1 MGTELLV
8 IGGHSLT
15 VLSVSVLAAAITI
28 AAVGLYPLLADEPL
42 QESLFFLLLCL
53 SITVWLVGF
62 GGSYQATDPEQAMK
76 WVRLG
81 YLGVP
86 LIPAA
91 LYTVTVHILGIAD
104 GRRATLGAA
113 WAVAAGFV
121 VLTTT
126 TDVIIQGVSRYSWG
140 YYPRYTPAGLGFI
153 AFVALGIG
161 ASLGEYWRRF
171 WNAPREDERRRA
183 GRYLLAF
190 AVGSLAVVDF
200 LPCYGVAVVPAGHGA
215 ILVMSGLIGHTLRNY
230 HLTELTPA
238 FAADRILGTISDPVV
253 VCDRDG
259 RVRFVNEA
267 AADSLGY
274 GEEGPVGRALRSL
287 LHESSDTP
295 EAWSRVLEHR
305 EVRDE
310 ELVLAAEDG
319 SPVEVSVSASALE
332 DRNGDR
338 VGTAVVARD
347 IRDRKELER
356 QLRERALHD
365 RLTGIPNRA
374 LYDDRLQQALRLMER
389 REGTDVGLLYLDVDR
404 FKSINDTYG
413 HGVGDRV
420 LRRTAGRVQAAL
432 RDSDTAARVGGD
444 EFAAVLDGLD
454 ARSVEEEARSIAERV
469 LAAVETPLELGE
481 DQLDISVSIGVAVA
495 DDPSVT
501 ADGLTRRADLA
512 MYEAKS
518 RSEGSVAFF
527 EPELKRAADR
537 RLRVERDL
545 EGAADRGELRLAYQ
559 PLMGLVGEEP
569 VAFEALIRW
578 EHPELGLLSPGDFI
592 PVAEETG
599 QIRELGRWTLRR
611 ACEQMQGWLSGDN
624 AVPPDA
630 RVMVNVSEAEVAS
643 GDLPRNV
650 RAAIEESG
658 LAPRALELE
667 ITERM
672 VASEPEQV
680 ADIVGRIRE
689 LGVRVA
695 IDDFG
700 TGTASLRMV
709 RELDLDGLKI
719 DRSFIDGVAREE
731 RGRKF
736 VRSIVD
742 LAHELGLEVVA
753 EGVEDEADRDVLA
766 RMGVTRAQ
774 GFLWSEPRW
783 PEEIGVGGLSD

>member
-1 MGTELLV
+1 M
-8 IGGHSLT
+8 
-15 VLSVSVLAAAITI
+15 
-28 AAVGLYPLLADEPL
+28 
-42 QESLFFLLLCL
+42 
-53 SITVWLVGF
+53 
-62 GGSYQATDPEQAMK
+62 
-76 WVRLG
+76 
-81 YLGVP
+81 
-86 LIPAA
+86 
-91 LYTVTVHILGIAD
+91 
-104 GRRATLGAA
+104 
-113 WAVAAGFV
+113 
-121 VLTTT
+121 
-126 TDVIIQGVSRYSWG
+126 
-140 YYPRYTPAGLGFI
+140 
-153 AFVALGIG
+153 
-161 ASLGEYWRRF
+161 
-171 WNAPREDERRRA
+171 
-183 GRYLLAF
+183 
-190 AVGSLAVVDF
+190 
-200 LPCYGVAVVPAGHGA
+200 
-215 ILVMSGLIGHTLRNY
+215 GHTLRNY

-259 RVRFVNEA
+259 RVRFVNQA
-267 AADSLGY
+267 AAETLGY
-274 GEEGPVGRALRSL
+274 GDGDLAGRPLRSL
-287 LHESSDTP
+287 LHESSDAP
-295 EAWSRVLEHR
+295 DAWSRVLGHR

-310 ELVLAAEDG
+310 ELLLAAEDG
-319 SPVEVSVSASALE
+319 SPVEVSVSASSLE
-332 DRNGDR
+332 DRNGTR

-374 LYDDRLQQALRLMER
+374 LYEDRLQQALRLTER
-389 REGTDVGLLYLDVDR
+389 REGADVGLLYLDVDR
-404 FKSINDTYG
+404 FKSINDSYG

-420 LRRTAGRVQAAL
+420 LRRTAERIQSAL

-454 ARSVEEEARSIAERV
+454 AGSAEEEARNVAGRV
-469 LAAVETPLELGE
+469 LAAVERPLELGE
-481 DQLDISVSIGVAVA
+481 NEVAVSASIGVAVA
-495 DDPSVT
+495 GEESVT

-545 EGAADRGELRLAYQ
+545 DGVVDRDELRLAYQ
-559 PLMGLVGEEP
+559 PLMGLAGEEP

-578 EHPELGLLSPGDFI
+578 EHPELGLLSPGAFI

-611 ACEQMQGWLSGDN
+611 ACEQMNSWLTDGEV
-624 AVPPDA
+624 VPPDA

-643 GDLPRNV
+643 GDLPRTV
-650 RAAIEESG
+650 SSAIEDSG
-658 LAPRALELE
+658 LPPEALELE

-680 ADIVGRIRE
+680 AETVGRIRN

-719 DRSFIDGVAREE
+719 DRSFVHGVARDE

-753 EGVEDEADRDVLA
+753 EGVEDEADRDVLE
-766 RMGVTRAQ
+766 RMGVNRAQ

-783 PEEIGVGGLSD
+783 PGEIGGVPG